1 MHSFPDASITRLS
14 KRHFIFLKAFKKIRE
29 RQWKRKQQSISQVS
43 PGRRRQQGPIFSSM
57 IQDDGYRDYLYF
69 RSESV

>member
-1 MHSFPDASITRLS
+1 MPQSPVSLKGIL
-14 KRHFIFLKAFKKIRE
+14 KKKKAFKKIRE
-29 RQWKRKQQSISQVS
+29 RLWKRKQQSISQVS